1 MVQRKATIT
10 NRLGLHLRAAAQ
22 LVQVASAFKS
32 DVRVR
37 RKNVEVDAKSIMG
50 VLGLEGA
57 IGAELEVIA
66 SGPDEDR
73 ALAAVIELIE
83 NKFNEGE

>member
-57 IGAELEVIA
+57 IGAELDVIA
-66 SGPDEDR
+66 SGPDEDK

>member
-1 MVQRKATIT
+1 MVQSKVTIT
-10 NRLGLHLRAAAQ
+10 NKLGLHLRAAAQ
-22 LVQVASAFKS
+22 LVQTASAFKS

-50 VLGLEGA
+50 VLGLEA
-57 IGAELEVIA
+57 ALGAELAVIA
-66 SGPDEDR
+66 NGPDEEQ
-73 ALAAVIELIE
+73 ALAAVINLVE